1 MKTVLT
7 FAVIRNTRSG
17 NFGKTVNIVSLDVK
31 KFFNLFSHVVR
42 PRFSNGIVTAGINQ
56 TKHQVNLEVI
66 VDIDV
71 LIPWDTASTQVK
83 TEVLIADT
91 VIVGKVPDTYM
102 NVQ

>member
-1 MKTVLT
+1 M
-7 FAVIRNTRSG
+7 
-17 NFGKTVNIVSLDVK
+17 
-31 KFFNLFSHVVR
+31 
-42 PRFSNGIVTAGINQ
+42 
-56 TKHQVNLEVI
+56 NLEVI